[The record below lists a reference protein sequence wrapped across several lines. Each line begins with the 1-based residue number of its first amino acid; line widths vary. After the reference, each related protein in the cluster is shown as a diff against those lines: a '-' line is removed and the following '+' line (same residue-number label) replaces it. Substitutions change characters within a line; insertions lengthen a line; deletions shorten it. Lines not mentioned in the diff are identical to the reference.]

1 MRDREFIVSFPYES
15 LGKKGGLGKVDEAFR
30 ELGYSPIPSDESNKF
45 HYEKGKKIATYL
57 GSINLDWIYHKVVV
71 ELTNDETKVLI
82 HYYFSW
88 LTNIGGL
95 LRASAPELKNLQ
107 NKIGIKSIK
116 VERNR

>member
-1 MRDREFIVSFPYES
+1 MRDREFIVSFPYDS
-15 LGKKGGLGKVDEAFR
+15 LRKKGGLSRIDNAFQ
-30 ELGYSPIPSDESNKF
+30 ELGYLPLPSDDPDKLF
-45 HYEKGKKIATYL
+45 YEKGKKIATYL

-71 ELTNDETKVLI
+71 ELTNDDTKVLI

-95 LRASAPELKNLQ
+95 LKASGPELRTLQ